1 MAKHTKTEA
10 ELTRAR
16 IVSAALQ
23 AFARHG
29 VQGAGLGEVARQAG
43 VSRGAIYWHFAD
55 KTALLQELLGRLR
68 WPLDI
73 GARLDAYQSAAQ
85 PLSLLHRCLA
95 HQIGECREDPVQ
107 WPLVQWVLREAGE
120 AEEWEGLGPRAAVA
134 QAAAVRH
141 LESALAVAARRGHL
155 REGLEPALAA
165 RCLHAV
171 GRSVLA
177 EPVEETDPAG
187 YRRHVDA
194 CLGFLMDGMAP
205 GTPRA
210 PLAHGL

>member
-95 HQIGECREDPVQ
+95 RQIGECREDPVQ

-120 AEEWEGLGPRAAVA
+120 AEGWEGLRPRAAVA

-141 LESALAVAARRGHL
+141 LEAALAVAARRGHL